1 MPTQFRKHHKTYLA
15 IKVARG
21 RGGAGVQRIN
31 CALRARDLNPVMQ
44 VSRLDAVDNFLS
56 IVMGLLRR
64 FRHGLALVR
73 QELDL
78 PAGDNVIEGIFE
90 EPSDAVKE

>member
-21 RGGAGVQRIN
+21 RGGARVQRIN
-31 CALRARDLNPVMQ
+31 CALRTRDLNPVMQ
-44 VSRLDAVDNFLS
+44 VSRLDAFDDVFS
-56 IVMGLLRR
+56 IITGLLHR
-64 FRHGLALVR
+64 FLHDLALVR

-78 PAGDNVIEGIFE
+78 PAGDNVIHGIFE
-90 EPSDAVKE
+90 EPSDAVEE